1 MSDTTLDTI
10 GPDSG
15 TVQEKDLTTLQR
27 VIVGGLG
34 GTMPLIAVL
43 AAGEY
48 VNFET
53 ATESYYIGYAVRL
66 FLFFFLGAVVVW
78 LHADTRRRYPAFRL
92 GMTAPALVA
101 SMLSTAAA
109 DFNRTKA
116 SAFSAPA
123 EEVQVALLD
132 DSRDRAAMSDAL
144 PSTVV
149 FGNCSVVDGILGRKC

>member
-1 MSDTTLDTI
+1 
-10 GPDSG
+10 
-15 TVQEKDLTTLQR
+15 
-27 VIVGGLG
+27 
-34 GTMPLIAVL
+34 MPLIAVL

-48 VNFET
+48 INFET
-53 ATESYYIGYAVRL
+53 ATDSYYFGYAVRL
-66 FLFFFLGAVVVW
+66 FLFFFLGALVVW

-109 DFNRTKA
+109 DVGGTA

-123 EEVQVALLD
+123 NEVQVALLD

-144 PSTVV
+144 PPTVV
-149 FGNCSVVDGILGRKC
+149 FGKCSVVDGILGRKC